1 MFICLRCKGTYF
13 ILYMQV
19 IIEILILFNS
29 SVKEKLKRKK
39 DLLMS
44 SKMITF
50 VVGRKPSQDS
60 SHPPQHVGIK
70 KTCDLSQATR
80 FKNHEKQN

>member
-19 IIEILILFNS
+19 IIEILILFNT
-29 SVKEKLKRKK
+29 SVKEKLKAIK
-39 DLLMS
+39 DLHMS

-50 VVGRKPSQDS
+50 VVGRNRIQLVDIQPRQRTVK
-60 SHPPQHVGIK
+60 GIK
-70 KTCDLSQATR
+70 KRATYL
-80 FKNHEKQN
+80 KPHVSK